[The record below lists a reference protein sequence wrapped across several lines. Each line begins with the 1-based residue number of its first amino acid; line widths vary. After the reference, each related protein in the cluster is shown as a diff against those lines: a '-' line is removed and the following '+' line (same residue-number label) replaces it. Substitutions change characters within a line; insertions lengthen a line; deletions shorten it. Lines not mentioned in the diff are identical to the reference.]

1 MTGEQSL
8 ASVAG
13 SAEIVSDAV
22 LENAL
27 NSDEDFE
34 RAFAAIDMERAQ
46 LHAPLEPTQVADA
59 PNTEADKT
67 VTTSSS

>member
-1 MTGEQSL
+1 
-8 ASVAG
+8 
-13 SAEIVSDAV
+13 V

-34 RAFAAIDMERAQ
+34 RAFAAIDMERAK

-59 PNTEADKT
+59 PSAVTEKT
-67 VTTSSS
+67 STTSSAST